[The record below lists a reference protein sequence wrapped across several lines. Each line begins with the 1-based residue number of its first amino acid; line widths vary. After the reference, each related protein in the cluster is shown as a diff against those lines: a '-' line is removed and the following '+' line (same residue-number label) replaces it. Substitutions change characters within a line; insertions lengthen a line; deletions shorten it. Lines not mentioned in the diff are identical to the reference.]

1 MIHKKMLLTML
12 LGIIAYMFL
21 DVSVLFVGII
31 FSIATAMTAFS
42 VDEKKS
48 IQLLLS
54 SLPYT
59 RKEIVSSKYLSLIM
73 YTLFYIIIIF
83 IAKYAIHQ
91 KPLEW
96 KQLFFIISAV
106 MLIASFMYPFSYKY
120 KSQYLFTVTIF
131 VFGAYFLAIKLFI
144 PNLNDLIR
152 EYVVNLLAFA
162 NVPILVVIAIVILV
176 IYSVS
181 WMLSIKIYENKVF

>member
-1 MIHKKMLLTML
+1 ML

-162 NVPILVVIAIVILV
+162 NVPILVVTAIVILV